1 MLNSILKLVLMVSER
16 MRIKLP
22 YGKDKTVIVDILDK
36 NVLFVADR
44 GVAPPLKNPRDEV
57 RRALKKPIGTPSLQE
72 LVGPKDKVIIVGDDI
87 TRPTPQSII
96 VPVLLDELNAVGI
109 PNENIQVI
117 IALGTHREMGEK
129 EIREKYGSEVV
140 KRVPVVNHDFKDLKK
155 LVDMGKT
162 ETGIPISVNKE
173 VYDADFVIGVGNI
186 VPHCLAGW
194 AGGGKIIQPGVCGEE
209 TNAMTHV
216 MAAKVRPVTKLVGN
230 LDSRVR
236 REIDAIAVKAGLKL
250 IVNTVL
256 NREDKISHVVVG
268 DPIKAFREGVKVAQ
282 GIYCPEVP
290 GLADIV
296 VVSSYPADIDYYQ
309 ACKPLAYASLAVKQ
323 GGTMVLITPS
333 PEGIS
338 PIHPIL
344 KERATLTYSE
354 NLEAIDKKE
363 IDDLIAGAI
372 LLVHAQIMERAEVIC
387 YSNGLTDEDKKAL
400 GFKHAN
406 TVEEAM
412 EMAFKSQGKD
422 AKVGILKCGEILPI
436 MK

>member
-1 MLNSILKLVLMVSER
+1 

-22 YGKDKTVIVDILDK
+22 YGKDKTVIVDVPDK
-36 NVLFVADR
+36 NVLFIADR
-44 GVAPPLKNPRDEV
+44 GVALPLQNPRDEIG
-57 RRALKKPIGTPSLQE
+57 RALKKPIGTPSLQE
-72 LVGPKDKVIIVGDDI
+72 LVGPKDKIVIVGDDI

-96 VPVLLDELNAVGI
+96 VPVLLDELNAVGV
-109 PNENIQVI
+109 PDDNIQVI
-117 IALGTHREMGEK
+117 IALGTHREMNEK

-140 KRVPVVNHDFKDLKK
+140 KRVPVVNHDFKDLTK
-155 LVDMGKT
+155 LVDMGQT

-216 MAAKVRPVTKLVGN
+216 IAAKVRPVTKFVGD
-230 LDSRVR
+230 LDSKVR

-256 NREDKISHVVVG
+256 NREDKISHVAVG

-282 GIYCPEVP
+282 EIYCSEVP

-387 YSNGLTDEDKKAL
+387 YSNGLTEEDKKAL

-412 EMAFKSQGKD
+412 KMAFTSQGED
-422 AKVGILKCGEILPI
+422 AKVGILKCGEISP
-436 MK
+436 MTK

>member
-1 MLNSILKLVLMVSER
+1 

-22 YGKDKTVIVDILDK
+22 YRKDKTVIVDVPDK
-36 NVLFVADR
+36 NVFFIADR
-44 GVAPPLKNPRDEV
+44 GVAPPLKKPRDEI
-57 RRALKKPIGTPSLQE
+57 RRSLKNPIGTPSLQE
-72 LVGPKDKVIIVGDDI
+72 LVGPKDKVVILGDDN
-87 TRPTPQSII
+87 TRPTPQGII

-109 PNENIQVI
+109 PNENIQVV
-117 IALGTHREMGEK
+117 IALGTHREMSEK

-140 KRVPVVNHDFKDLKK
+140 KRVPVVNHDFKDLEK
-155 LVDMGKT
+155 LVDVGKT

-173 VYDADFVIGVGNI
+173 VYDAGFVMGVGNI

-194 AGGGKIIQPGVCGEE
+194 GGGGKIIQPGICGEE
-209 TNAMTHV
+209 TTAMTHV
-216 MAAKVRPVTKLVGN
+216 MAGKVRPISKLMGR
-230 LDSRVR
+230 LDSNVR
-236 REIDAIAVKAGLKL
+236 GEIDAVALKAGLKL

-268 DPIKAFREGVKVAQ
+268 DPIKAFREGVKVAE

-309 ACKPLAYASLAVKQ
+309 ASKPLAYASLAVKQ
-323 GGTMVLITPS
+323 GGTMVLITPCH
-333 PEGIS
+333 EGIS
-338 PIHPIL
+338 PVHAIF
-344 KERATLTYSE
+344 KERATLTYIE

-363 IDDLIAGAI
+363 IDDLIAGAV
-372 LLVHAQIMERAEVIC
+372 LLVHAQILERAEVIC
-387 YSNGLTDEDKKAL
+387 YSNGLTEEDKKAL

>member
-1 MLNSILKLVLMVSER
+1 

-22 YGKDKTVIVDILDK
+22 YGKDKTVIVDVPDK
-36 NVLFVADR
+36 NVFFIADR
-44 GVAPPLKNPRDEV
+44 GVAPPLKKPRDEI
-57 RRALKKPIGTPSLQE
+57 RRSLKNPIGTPSLQE
-72 LVGPKDKVIIVGDDI
+72 LVGPKDKVVIIGDDI

-109 PNENIQVI
+109 PDENIQVI
-117 IALGTHREMGEK
+117 IALGTHREMSEK

-194 AGGGKIIQPGVCGEE
+194 GGGGKIIQPGVCGEE
-209 TNAMTHV
+209 TTAMTHV
-216 MAAKVRPVTKLVGN
+216 MAAKVRPISKLMGR
-230 LDSRVR
+230 LDSKVR
-236 REIDAIAVKAGLKL
+236 EEIDAIALKAGLKL

-309 ACKPLAYASLAVKQ
+309 ASKPLAYATLAVKQ
-323 GGTMVLITPS
+323 GGTMVLITPC

-338 PIHPIL
+338 PIHAIL
-344 KERATLTYSE
+344 KERATLTYIE

-363 IDDLIAGAI
+363 IDDLIAGAV

-387 YSNGLTDEDKKAL
+387 YSNGLTEEDKKAL

-412 EMAFKSQGKD
+412 EIAFKSQGKD

-436 MK
+436 VK

>member
-1 MLNSILKLVLMVSER
+1 MVSER

-436 MK
+436 VK

>member
-1 MLNSILKLVLMVSER
+1 

-22 YGKDKTVIVDILDK
+22 YGKDKTVIVDVPDK
-36 NVLFVADR
+36 NVFFIVDR
-44 GVAPPLKNPRDEV
+44 GVAPPLMKPRDEI
-57 RRALKKPIGTPSLQE
+57 RRSLKNPIGTPSLQE
-72 LVGPKDKVIIVGDDI
+72 LVGPKAKVVIIGDDI

-96 VPVLLDELNAVGI
+96 VPVLLDELNAVGV
-109 PNENIQVI
+109 PDDNIQVI
-117 IALGTHREMGEK
+117 IALGTHREMSEK

-173 VYDADFVIGVGNI
+173 VYDADFVMGVGNI

-194 AGGGKIIQPGVCGEE
+194 GGGGKIIQPGVCGEE

-216 MAAKVRPVTKLVGN
+216 MAAKVRPVSKLMGR
-230 LDSRVR
+230 LDSKVR
-236 REIDAIAVKAGLKL
+236 KEIDAVALKAGLKL

-256 NREDKISHVVVG
+256 NREDKISHVAVG
-268 DPIKAFREGVKVAQ
+268 DPIKAFGEGVKVAQ

-309 ACKPLAYASLAVKQ
+309 ADKPLAYASLAVKQ
-323 GGTMVLITPS
+323 SGTMVLITPC
-333 PEGIS
+333 PEGVS

-344 KERATLTYSE
+344 KERAALTYIE

-363 IDDLIAGAI
+363 IDDLIAGAV
-372 LLVHAQIMERAEVIC
+372 LLVHAQILERAEVIC
-387 YSNGLTDEDKKAL
+387 YSDGLTEGDKKAL
-400 GFKHAN
+400 GFRHAN

-412 EMAFKSQGKD
+412 EMAFKSQGED
-422 AKVGILKCGEILPI
+422 AKVGILKCGEILP
-436 MK
+436 MTK

>member
-1 MLNSILKLVLMVSER
+1 

-22 YGKDKTVIVDILDK
+22 YGKDKTVIVDVLDK
-36 NVLFVADR
+36 NVFFIVDR
-44 GVAPPLKNPRDEV
+44 GAAPPLKNPRDEI
-57 RRALKKPIGTPSLQE
+57 RRSLKNPIGTPSLQE
-72 LVGPKDKVIIVGDDI
+72 LVGPKDKVVIIGDDI

-96 VPVLLDELNAVGI
+96 MPVLLDELNAVGVSD
-109 PNENIQVI
+109 ENIQVI
-117 IALGTHREMGEK
+117 IALGTHREMSEK

-140 KRVPVVNHDFKDLKK
+140 KRVPVVNHDCKDLTK
-155 LVDMGKT
+155 LVHMGKT

-173 VYDADFVIGVGNI
+173 VCDADFVMGVSNI
-186 VPHCLAGW
+186 VPHGLAGW
-194 AGGGKIIQPGVCGEE
+194 AGGGKIILPGVCGEE
-209 TNAMTHV
+209 TTAMTHV
-216 MAAKVRPVTKLVGN
+216 IAAKVRPMSKLMGR
-230 LDSRVR
+230 LDSDLR
-236 REIDAIAVKAGLKL
+236 REIDAVALKAGLKL

-256 NREDKISHVVVG
+256 NQEDKISHVVVG
-268 DPIKAFREGVKVAQ
+268 DPVKAFREGVKVAQ

-290 GLADIV
+290 AFADIV

-309 ACKPLAYASLAVKQ
+309 ANKALAYASLAVKQ
-323 GGTMVLITPS
+323 GGTMVLITPC

-344 KERATLTYSE
+344 KDRATLTYSE

-372 LLVHAQIMERAEVIC
+372 LLVHAQMMERAEVIC
-387 YSNGLTDEDKKAL
+387 YSNGLTEEDKKAL

-412 EMAFKSQGKD
+412 GMALKSQGKD
-422 AKVGILKCGEILPI
+422 AKVGILKCGEILSV

>member
-1 MLNSILKLVLMVSER
+1 

-22 YGKDKTVIVDILDK
+22 YGKDKTVIADIPDK
-36 NVLFVADR
+36 NVLFIADR
-44 GVAPPLKNPRDEV
+44 GRAPSLKNPRDEI
-57 RRALKKPIGTPSLQE
+57 RRALKNPIGTPPLQE
-72 LVGPKDKVIIVGDDI
+72 LVGSKDKVVIIGDDI

-96 VPVLLDELNAVGI
+96 VPVLLDELNAVGV
-109 PNENIQVI
+109 PDENIQVI
-117 IALGTHREMGEK
+117 IALGTHREMSER

-140 KRVPVVNHDFKDLKK
+140 KRVPVVNHDCKDLTK

-162 ETGIPISVNKE
+162 ETGIPISVSKE
-173 VYDADFVIGVGNI
+173 VCDADFVMGVGNI

-216 MAAKVRPVTKLVGN
+216 IAAKVRPVTKFVGN
-230 LDSRVR
+230 LDSKVR
-236 REIDAIAVKAGLKL
+236 REIDTIALRAGLKL

-256 NREDKISHVVVG
+256 NREDKISHVVAG
-268 DPIKAFREGVKVAQ
+268 DPVKAFREGVRIAQ

-296 VVSSYPADIDYYQ
+296 VVASYPADIDYYQ
-309 ACKPLAYASLAVKQ
+309 ASKPLAYASLAVKQ
-323 GGTMVLITPS
+323 GGTTVFLTPC

-344 KERATLTYSE
+344 KERATLTYIE

-387 YSNGLTDEDKKAL
+387 YSNGLTEEDKKAL

-412 EMAFKSQGKD
+412 GMAFKSQGKD

>member
-1 MLNSILKLVLMVSER
+1 

-22 YGKDKTVIVDILDK
+22 YGKDKAVIVDVPDK
-36 NVLFVADR
+36 NALFIVDR
-44 GVAPPLKNPRDEV
+44 GVAPPLKKPRDEI
-57 RRALKKPIGTPSLQE
+57 RRALKSPIGTPSLQE
-72 LVGPKDKVIIVGDDI
+72 LVGPKDKVVIIGDDI
-87 TRPTPQSII
+87 TRPTPQSTV

-109 PNENIQVI
+109 PDENIQVI
-117 IALGTHREMGEK
+117 IALGTHREMSDK

-140 KRVPVVNHDFKDLKK
+140 KRVPVVNHDFKDLEK
-155 LVDMGKT
+155 LVDVGKT

-173 VYDADFVIGVGNI
+173 VCDADFVIGVGNI

-194 AGGGKIIQPGVCGEE
+194 GGGGKIIQPGVCGEE
-209 TNAMTHV
+209 TTAMTHV
-216 MAAKVRPVTKLVGN
+216 MAAKVRPISKLMGR
-230 LDSRVR
+230 LDSNVR
-236 REIDAIAVKAGLKL
+236 REIDAIALKAGLKL

-256 NREDKISHVVVG
+256 NREDEISHVVVG
-268 DPIKAFREGVKVAQ
+268 DPIKAFREGVKVAE

-309 ACKPLAYASLAVKQ
+309 ASKPLAYASLAVKQ
-323 GGTMVLITPS
+323 GGTMVLITPCH
-333 PEGIS
+333 EGIS
-338 PIHPIL
+338 PIHAIL
-344 KERATLTYSE
+344 KERATLTYIE

-363 IDDLIAGAI
+363 IDDLIAGAV
-372 LLVHAQIMERAEVIC
+372 LLVHAQILERAEVIC
-387 YSNGLTDEDKKAL
+387 YSNGLTEEDKKAL

>member
-1 MLNSILKLVLMVSER
+1 
-16 MRIKLP
+16 MRIKLQ
-22 YGKDKTVIVDILDK
+22 YGKDKTVIVDVPDK
-36 NVLFVADR
+36 NVLFIVDR
-44 GVAPPLKNPRDEV
+44 GVAPPLKKPRGEI
-57 RRALKKPIGTPSLQE
+57 RRSLKNPIGTPSLQE
-72 LVGPKDKVIIVGDDI
+72 LVGPKGKVVIVGDDI

-117 IALGTHREMGEK
+117 IALGTHREMSEK

-173 VYDADFVIGVGNI
+173 VYDADFVMGVGNI

-194 AGGGKIIQPGVCGEE
+194 GGGGKIIQPGICGEE
-209 TNAMTHV
+209 TTAMTHA
-216 MAAKVRPVTKLVGN
+216 MAAKVRPISKLMGS
-230 LDSRVR
+230 LDSKVR
-236 REIDAIAVKAGLKL
+236 EEIDAIALKAGLKL

-268 DPIKAFREGVKVAQ
+268 DPIEAFREGVKVAQ

-309 ACKPLAYASLAVKQ
+309 ASKPLAYASLAVKQ
-323 GGTMVLITPS
+323 GGTMVLITPCH
-333 PEGIS
+333 EGIS
-338 PIHPIL
+338 PVHAIF
-344 KERATLTYSE
+344 KERATLTYIE

-363 IDDLIAGAI
+363 IDDLIAGAV
-372 LLVHAQIMERAEVIC
+372 LLVHAQILERAEVIC
-387 YSNGLTDEDKKAL
+387 YSNGLTEEDKKAL
-400 GFKHAN
+400 GFKHAS

-412 EMAFKSQGKD
+412 KMAFKSQGKD

>member
-1 MLNSILKLVLMVSER
+1 

-22 YGKDKTVIVDILDK
+22 YGKDKTVIVDVPDK
-36 NVLFVADR
+36 NVLFIADR
-44 GVAPPLKNPRDEV
+44 GVARPLKNPRDEIK
-57 RRALKKPIGTPSLQE
+57 RALKNPIGTPSLQE
-72 LVGPKDKVIIVGDDI
+72 LVSPKDKVVIIGDDI

-96 VPVLLDELNAVGI
+96 VPVLLDELNAVGV
-109 PNENIQVI
+109 PDENIQVI
-117 IALGTHREMGEK
+117 IALGTHREMSEK

-140 KRVPVVNHDFKDLKK
+140 KRVPVVNHDCKDLTK

-173 VYDADFVIGVGNI
+173 VCDADFVIGVGNI

-216 MAAKVRPVTKLVGN
+216 VAAKVRPVTKFVGN
-230 LDSRVR
+230 LDSKVR
-236 REIDAIAVKAGLKL
+236 KEIDAIALRAGLKL

-268 DPIKAFREGVKVAQ
+268 DPVKAFREGVRIAQ

-309 ACKPLAYASLAVKQ
+309 ASKPLAYASLAVKQ
-323 GGTMVLITPS
+323 GGTTVLITPC

-338 PIHPIL
+338 PIHPVL

-387 YSNGLTDEDKKAL
+387 YSNGLTEEDKKAL

-422 AKVGILKCGEILPI
+422 AKVGILKCGEILPVVR
-436 MK
+436 